1 MRIDNQ
7 IKKTKEVLNKG
18 RISSGKVVAETS
30 RLAYIR
36 KSISYFRI
44 TQRIKKERQIRI
56 RTRMKSYKLVN
67 NIPVKC
73 ELGEIDL
80 SDKTLWY
87 DDFTGVQVST
97 VFLVWDHSF
106 GNDKQPVLF
115 ETMVFGGKYDEYQ
128 IRYNTY
134 EEAELGHKEISY
146 MVNKISLDRQE
157 KLDDLGI

>member
-1 MRIDNQ
+1 
-7 IKKTKEVLNKG
+7 
-18 RISSGKVVAETS
+18 
-30 RLAYIR
+30 
-36 KSISYFRI
+36 
-44 TQRIKKERQIRI
+44 
-56 RTRMKSYKLVN
+56 MKSYKLVN

-134 EEAELGHKEISY
+134 EEAEIGHKEICY